1 MFSRIGSKQPLRSS
15 GEPEPLKQLSQNRHT
30 EPATVRV
37 AGEKEKARRAC
48 RSSTG
53 SENRTQA
60 RGELDAPF
68 HLILYHMKGAQ
79 SMTNEELAMMIQD
92 GDESKVPE
100 LWEQVRKL
108 YLKKSIHYYDGHR
121 ELCSRCGVELDDIQ
135 QQAFFA
141 FRQSV
146 EAYNQESGLS
156 FLAFIDYPFQTEMQN
171 LTGTRTAL
179 TRLDPLNSC
188 ASLDK
193 EIDTEDGSGDTLGD
207 FVPDL
212 TALDFLEL
220 LDAESVGAMVRA
232 EVRKLPAPVCDV
244 IESYYFSGQ
253 TLGTIAERLGLSY
266 ERVRQLRKRGEVTL
280 SRRRVLV
287 DLWNEYHHTEQQR
300 QLEHAAN
307 RYRPDEYSS
316 RKSYERA
323 TRTPSCIDLA
333 CEYAEQQ
340 RWLSGKSPEE
350 WTREEQT
357 AAMLDYLH
365 REPPTA

>member
-1 MFSRIGSKQPLRSS
+1 
-15 GEPEPLKQLSQNRHT
+15 
-30 EPATVRV
+30 
-37 AGEKEKARRAC
+37 
-48 RSSTG
+48 
-53 SENRTQA
+53 
-60 RGELDAPF
+60 
-68 HLILYHMKGAQ
+68 MKGAQ
-79 SMTNEELAMMIQD
+79 SMKTNEELAMMIQD

-141 FRQSV
+141 FLQSV
-146 EAYNQESGLS
+146 EAYNPESGLS
-156 FLAFIDYPFQTEMQN
+156 FLAFINYPFQTEMQN

-232 EVRKLPAPVCDV
+232 EVRKLSAPVCDV
-244 IESYYFSGQ
+244 IESYYFNGQ
-253 TLGTIAERLGLSY
+253 TLGTIAERLGLSF

-280 SRRRVLV
+280 SKRRVLV
-287 DLWNEYHHTEQQR
+287 DLWNEYHHTEKQR

-307 RYRPDEYSS
+307 RDRPDEYSS
-316 RKSYERA
+316 RDSYERA

-340 RWLSGKSPEE
+340 RQLSGKSREE
-350 WTREEQT
+350 WTREEQI

-365 REPPTA
+365 REPATA

>member
-1 MFSRIGSKQPLRSS
+1 MRSAA
-15 GEPEPLKQLSQNRHT
+15 PENQFSQNYHTIFPTICERRTEQIERVTQYLFCTPAAAAIKTRVVFDRLNFSKVKRKTT
-30 EPATVRV
+30 EPATVR
-37 AGEKEKARRAC
+37 AADEKEKNRRAC
-48 RSSTG
+48 SSSTG

-60 RGELDAPF
+60 RVELDAPF

-79 SMTNEELAMMIQD
+79 SMKTNEELAMMIQD

-108 YLKKSIHYYDGHR
+108 YLKKSIHYYDSHR

-141 FRQSV
+141 FLQSV
-146 EAYNQESGLS
+146 EAYNPESGLS
-156 FLAFIDYPFQTEMQN
+156 FLAFINYPFQTEMQN

-220 LDAESVGAMVRA
+220 LDAESVGEMIRA
-232 EVRKLPAPVCDV
+232 EVRKLSAPVCDV
-244 IESYYFSGQ
+244 IESYYFNGQ
-253 TLGTIAERLGLSY
+253 TLGTIAKRLGLSF
-266 ERVRQLRKRGEVTL
+266 ERVRQLRMHP
-280 SRRRVLV
+280 
-287 DLWNEYHHTEQQR
+287 W
-300 QLEHAAN
+300 
-307 RYRPDEYSS
+307 
-316 RKSYERA
+316 
-323 TRTPSCIDLA
+323 
-333 CEYAEQQ
+333 
-340 RWLSGKSPEE
+340 
-350 WTREEQT
+350 
-357 AAMLDYLH
+357 
-365 REPPTA
+365 